1 VRDKIVNLLKIGVSL
16 GLLVLLV
23 WKIGWRETWETL
35 RQADARYLLAAWVLY
50 LFSMVL
56 RAYRWQVL
64 LQIQKLEA
72 SLSRLTSL
80 YFIGAFFNSVLPTG
94 FGGDVVRMY
103 ELSKESEQ
111 GTESVSTVLVDRMC
125 GFVVL
130 FIMASL
136 ALPFSYRLIPPLIG
150 AVIVG
155 ITGATLIGVWMALS
169 DRVWTWLSA
178 IPLVKRLI
186 GLPKVQQFRFSLAAY
201 RTRAIWAALLASLAF
216 NVLLMVF
223 NYLIALGLGI
233 RISPWYFLVFV
244 PIISFLLTLPVSLS
258 GLGVREGGYVL
269 LFGQAGVPSS
279 LAFALSLC
287 VYATAVT
294 IGLIGGLLY
303 ALQGYRQL
311 GGGSA
316 RNGLERR
323 QAKPP
328 HDS

>member
-1 VRDKIVNLLKIGVSL
+1 MRDRIVNLLKIGISL

-23 WKIGWRETWETL
+23 WKIGWRETWDTL
-35 RQADARYLLAAWVLY
+35 RQADARYLVAAWGLY

-64 LQIQKLEA
+64 LQIQKLEVP
-72 SLSRLTSL
+72 LSRLTSL
-80 YFIGAFFNSVLPTG
+80 YFIGTFFNSVLPTG

-103 ELSKESEQ
+103 ELSKQSDQ
-111 GTESVSTVLVDRMC
+111 GTESVSTVLVDRLC

-136 ALPFSYRLIPPLIG
+136 ALPFGYHLIPPLVS
-150 AVIVG
+150 AMIVG
-155 ITGATLIGVWMALS
+155 ITVLTLLGVWMAFS
-169 DRVWTWLSA
+169 DGVWRWLSA
-178 IPLVKRLI
+178 VPLVKRLI
-186 GLPKVQQFRFSLAAY
+186 GMPKVQQFRISLAAY
-201 RTRAIWAALLASLAF
+201 RTRAISGALLASLAF

-223 NYLIALGLGI
+223 NYLIALALGI
-233 RISPWYFLVFV
+233 RISPWYFLIFI

-287 VYATAVT
+287 VYAAAVAT
-294 IGLIGGLLY
+294 GLIGGLLY
-303 ALQGYRQL
+303 ALQGYREL
-311 GGGSA
+311 GGSSG
-316 RNGLERR
+316 
-323 QAKPP
+323 
-328 HDS
+328 

>member
-1 VRDKIVNLLKIGVSL
+1 VRDRIVNLLKIGVSL

-35 RQADARYLLAAWVLY
+35 RQADARYLLAAWGLY

-64 LQIQKLEA
+64 LGIQKMEA
-72 SLSRLTSL
+72 PLSRLTSL
-80 YFIGAFFNSVLPTG
+80 YFIGTFFNSVLPTG

-103 ELSKESEQ
+103 ELSKQSDQ
-111 GTESVSTVLVDRMC
+111 STESVSTVLVDRLC

-130 FIMASL
+130 FVMASL
-136 ALPFSYRLIPPLIG
+136 ALPFSYRLIPPLIS

-155 ITGATLIGVWMALS
+155 ITVLTLLGVWMALS
-169 DRVWTWLSA
+169 DGVWRWLSTV
-178 IPLVKRLI
+178 PLVKRLI
-186 GLPKVQQFRFSLAAY
+186 CMPKVQQFRFSLAAY
-201 RTRAIWAALLASLAF
+201 RTRAISGALLASLAF

-223 NYLIALGLGI
+223 NYLIALALGI
-233 RISPWYFLVFV
+233 RISPWYFVIFV

-258 GLGVREGGYVL
+258 GIGVREGGYVL

-287 VYATAVT
+287 VYASAVAT
-294 IGLIGGLLY
+294 GLIGGLLY
-303 ALQGYRQL
+303 ALQSYRGL
-311 GGGSA
+311 GGSS
-316 RNGLERR
+316 E
-323 QAKPP
+323 
-328 HDS
+328 